1 MEKVLFLMAI
11 FCVVVREVHVAY
23 AVDKKR
29 KEYIQKHQLKKF
41 SPSLIY
47 RLLKRI
53 TDIIIALVVCL
64 SILPILY
71 VVLGFIIKIT
81 SKGPIIYKQQRRGLF
96 GKCFTC
102 YKFRSMYQNSGMK
115 KVESSDDA
123 RITPIGRFIRKT
135 HLDEFPQF
143 FNVLKGDMSV
153 VGPRPLPDREIQK
166 FDGYIAGYERLLV
179 RPGITG
185 LTQVKSGR
193 LMNVEEFLC
202 YDAEY
207 VSKPSLIRDI
217 MLIFQ
222 TLKFNDIAY

>member
-1 MEKVLFLMAI
+1 MEKLLLMVI
-11 FCVVVREVHVAY
+11 FCAIVREIHVAY
-23 AVDKKR
+23 AVDKCR
-29 KEYIQKHQLKKF
+29 KKYIQEHHLKIS

-47 RLLKRI
+47 RLLKRVS
-53 TDIIIALVVCL
+53 DIILSFVVCL
-64 SILPILY
+64 SVLPLLY
-71 VVLGFIIKIT
+71 VILGFIIKIT
-81 SKGPIIYKQQRRGLF
+81 SKGPIIYKQQRKGLL
-96 GKCFTC
+96 GNYFTC

-115 KVESSDDA
+115 KVESRDDA
-123 RITPIGRFIRKT
+123 RITPIGHFIRKT

-166 FDGYIAGYERLLV
+166 FEGNIAGYERLLV

-185 LTQVKSGR
+185 LTQVNSGR
-193 LMNVEEFLC
+193 LLNEEKFLS
-202 YDAEY
+202 YDVEY
-207 VSKPSLIRDI
+207 VSKPSLIKDV